1 MLFIEFSLTSKS
13 GCNKNTCITN
23 DKLICLNIH
32 NLHRGKKKERNGRQ
46 YFDIGIKIKTIH
58 FTKSFNDSLY
68 STFHGDKTNLE
79 QFIYLCL
86 IYKGHVIKYLWTI

>member
-1 MLFIEFSLTSKS
+1 MFKYPQFAS
-13 GCNKNTCITN
+13 
-23 DKLICLNIH
+23 
-32 NLHRGKKKERNGRQ
+32 RKKKERNGRQ

-86 IYKGHVIKYLWTI
+86 IYKGHVIKYLWTTLYIIPNSL

>member
-32 NLHRGKKKERNGRQ
+32 NLHREKKKERNGRQ
-46 YFDIGIKIKTIH
+46 YFDIGIKINTIH
-58 FTKSFNDSLY
+58 L
-68 STFHGDKTNLE
+68 H
-79 QFIYLCL
+79 
-86 IYKGHVIKYLWTI
+86 IKF